1 MHRNS
6 LRALLVAILVGGAAP
21 AVSQLSDVPPFRLE
35 DKRLAE
41 VVGAFNEE
49 RESRQWGR
57 TKVELKKLLE
67 SGSPDLQNL
76 SSWWIG
82 VQPGLSDNERIQF
95 WQMAIEVV
103 PKERDWTG
111 AAMAIM
117 RLELRNAPKKERL
130 EIYRA
135 AMEKGSVRLT
145 EGAELG
151 RREACGLAAY
161 DGILELKDLVE
172 KYLYDLPGQPSGLKA
187 TALVAIELRR
197 DAENRKDALRLQVQ
211 RMAEMPRG
219 EMTRRMWEQQGFA
232 GAKAV
237 LEREIRE
244 GNDSDLK
251 KKLTQVL
258 IVPFDICEEEKM
270 RPSRVDPAH
279 RDSVCAALVTNSAF
293 RADVVRLWTD
303 EQVKK
308 GALRRGTSV
317 PASQEERP

>member
-1 MHRNS
+1 MPRIS
-6 LRALLVAILVGGAAP
+6 VRAFLVAILFGGAAP
-21 AVSQLSDVPPFRLE
+21 AVAQRGDVPSFRLD

-41 VVGAFNEE
+41 IVSAFNAEK
-49 RESRQWGR
+49 ESRQWGR
-57 TKVELKKLLE
+57 TKVELRKLLE

-95 WQMAIEVV
+95 WQMAIQVV
-103 PKERDWTG
+103 PKEHDWTG
-111 AAMAIM
+111 AAMAVM
-117 RLELRNAPKKERL
+117 RLELRNAPKKQRF

-135 AMEKGSVRLT
+135 AIEKGSVQLS
-145 EGAELG
+145 EGAELS

-161 DGILELKDLVE
+161 DGILELNDLVE

-187 TALVAIELRR
+187 TALVAMELRR

-219 EMTRRMWEQQGFA
+219 EMTRRMWKQEGFA

-237 LEREIRE
+237 LEREISE
-244 GNDSDLK
+244 GNDPDLK
-251 KKLTQVL
+251 EKLTQAL
-258 IVPFDICEEEKM
+258 IVPFDICEEERM
-270 RPSRVDPAH
+270 RPSGVDPAQ
-279 RDSVCAALVTNSAF
+279 RDSVCAVLVTDSAF
-293 RADVVRLWTD
+293 RGEVVRLWTD

-317 PASQEERP
+317 PAPQKERP